1 MSRKLVLHLSPDAS
15 DDDMD
20 QDNRKRRDDRDYDQG
35 TPPAK
40 RVKLAA
46 PPPSPSADMD
56 ARLDEEIVEAFE
68 AQRDMIR
75 GMTPD
80 FPDHP
85 RWIMD
90 CCDWDTPRYDRAVEA
105 WKKQVRNAEDSHV
118 LM

>member
-1 MSRKLVLHLSPDAS
+1 MSRKLVLHISPDAS

-20 QDNRKRRDDRDYDQG
+20 IAINKRMQDSDCDG

-56 ARLDEEIVEAFE
+56 ARLDEEIVEAFQ

-90 CCDWDTPRYDRAVEA
+90 ACEWDTPRYDRAVEA